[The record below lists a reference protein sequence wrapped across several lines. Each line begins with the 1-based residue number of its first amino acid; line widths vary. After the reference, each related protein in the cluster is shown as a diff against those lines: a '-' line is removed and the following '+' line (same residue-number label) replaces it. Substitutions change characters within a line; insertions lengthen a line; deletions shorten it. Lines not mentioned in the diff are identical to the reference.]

1 MLIQSLGNGTSL
13 SADPD
18 HNDAFHA
25 FSFET
30 ELGIN
35 TIRLRVQVPPD
46 SLSLLLGC
54 DYHQIG
60 LIAGR

>member
-1 MLIQSLGNGTSL
+1 MVIHSLGNGTSL

-25 FSFET
+25 LSFKT
-30 ELGIN
+30 ELAVNAIQ
-35 TIRLRVQVPPD
+35 LRVQVPSD
-46 SLSLLLGC
+46 SLSVLYGC